1 MCILFITFQA
11 DTVSLMNTV
20 KVSFYFTPLSL
31 VQFLYWKF
39 ITLSPK
45 NTNSSSCVTFEPNG
59 YSGGW
64 FFRKL
69 SFWFYIV
76 YNSLKIHILRNELWW
91 EILLRISKATDH
103 WLFEVSSN
111 FIIYNSARECICYF
125 YCLKMYIIISRI
137 SLM

>member
-1 MCILFITFQA
+1 MHTLHNFSSWYSVFNEYSQIVILFYS
-11 DTVSLMNTV
+11 TVFGSISLLKVYNTISEEH
-20 KVSFYFTPLSL
+20 K
-31 VQFLYWKF
+31 QFLLCNLWAKWIF
-39 ITLSPK
+39 
-45 NTNSSSCVTFEPNG
+45 
-59 YSGGW
+59 GGW
-64 FFRKL
+64 FFRNF